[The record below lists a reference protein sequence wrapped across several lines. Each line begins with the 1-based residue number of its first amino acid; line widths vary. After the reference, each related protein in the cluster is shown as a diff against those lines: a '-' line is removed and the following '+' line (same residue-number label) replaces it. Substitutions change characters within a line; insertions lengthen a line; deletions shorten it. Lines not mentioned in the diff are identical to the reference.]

1 MADRG
6 TASGGDSLG
15 KGIGLLMAPILGILP
30 YVLPAD
36 AVPDELRSVFWIVPL
51 LMVGVAYLIR
61 PGGVF
66 ARDRFG
72 PTLLGRIIAG
82 LLGVVYVVGT
92 ALLLSTETSV
102 FWATLVV
109 GSLYASALL
118 MVRAAHQVEWSDA
131 ALSLATVLG
140 GVALLLMGVADLR
153 DGNLLWGVARL
164 LLGVAVL
171 LGGVAFL
178 RDGNLLV
185 GVALLLGGVA
195 VLLLGVAFL
204 RDGNLLW
211 GVALLL
217 LGVGAL
223 LAGVGALL
231 WGVALLLAGVALLL
245 AGVAGLL
252 VGVASLRDGN
262 LLVGVALLLL
272 GVAALL
278 FGVEVLRDGYGA
290 PGWRRWVEQAVSRL
304 TRRDEAEA
312 PVRPGEG
319 PQEGGESE

>member
-6 TASGGDSLG
+6 TTSGGDSLG

-36 AVPDELRSVFWIVPL
+36 AVPDELRNVFWLVPL
-51 LMVGVAYLIR
+51 LVVGVVYLIR

-66 ARDRFG
+66 ARDRLG

-131 ALSLATVLG
+131 AASLAIV
-140 GVALLLMGVADLR
+140 
-153 DGNLLWGVARL
+153 

-178 RDGNLLV
+178 RDGALLL

-195 VLLLGVAFL
+195 F
-204 RDGNLLW
+204 
-211 GVALLL
+211 
-217 LGVGAL
+217 
-223 LAGVGALL
+223 
-231 WGVALLLAGVALLL
+231 LLAGVA
-245 AGVAGLL
+245 
-252 VGVASLRDGN
+252 
-262 LLVGVALLLL
+262 
-272 GVAALL
+272 
-278 FGVEVLRDGYGA
+278 VLRDGYGA

-312 PVRPGEG
+312 HVSSGQG
-319 PQEGGESE
+319 PHEGGESE